1 MTPREPAQPD
11 PREDRLT
18 LAPGVAVHP
27 GAVRFTYTASSG
39 PGGQN
44 VNKRATRAQMRVS
57 LDALGLRPAVRARF
71 ERLASAWIT
80 GEGDVLIASDAQRSQ
95 RRNRQ
100 ACLDRLRVVLVHAM
114 AEPKRRRPTRVPR
127 GSIERRL
134 ETKRQ
139 RGQTKRR
146 RRPPQD

>member
-1 MTPREPAQPD
+1 MPSIEPVQPD
-11 PREDRLT
+11 PHDDQLV
-18 LAPGVAVHP
+18 LAPGVTVHP
-27 GAVRFTYTASSG
+27 DVVRFTYTASSG

-57 LDALGLRPAVRARF
+57 IDDLGLRPGARARF
-71 ERLASAWIT
+71 MRLASSWIT
-80 GEGDVLIASDAQRSQ
+80 TDNEVLITSDAQRSQ
-95 RRNRQ
+95 RQNRR
-100 ACLDRLRVVLVHAM
+100 ACLDRLRVVLVHAL

-134 ETKRQ
+134 ESKRQ

-146 RRPPQD
+146 RRPPED